1 MVDDTKSLLFD
12 NKTQKFK
19 INEDTLTQFLM
30 KDNHLSKVSIG
41 KRSAFRSSKT
51 N

>member
-1 MVDDTKSLLFD
+1 MVDDTKSLLYD
-12 NKTQKFK
+12 NRTQKFK

-30 KDNHLSKVSIG
+30 KDDQLSKVSLR